1 MAVYVEEVSRTF
13 GEYLLIPGLTTKQCV
28 PLQCLFAHPAGE
40 TCGRHTS
47 SNRIEHPFRFGNH
60 AIGFRSRTGHRVG
73 A

>member
-28 PLQCLFAHPAGE
+28 PSNVSLRTPLVKHAA
-40 TCGRHTS
+40 RHTS

>member
-28 PLQCLFAHPAGE
+28 PAGE

>member
-28 PLQCLFAHPAGE
+28 PSNVSLRTPLVKHR
-40 TCGRHTS
+40 GRHTS

-60 AIGFRSRTGHRVG
+60 AIGFRSRTYHRVG